1 MLKYDNF
8 NSKEIYS
15 TASTAYHSIFTKHRL
30 VGNGKFTS
38 LRFEKKPMQKSKSIY
53 LIIILGSLAALAPF
67 SIDMYLPGFK
77 AIAKDLNTDVP
88 NVSLSLATF
97 FIGISAGQLLYGP
110 LLDKFGRKKPLYFG
124 LTLYIISSL
133 CCLFVSSIDQ
143 LIVLRFIQAIGCCAA
158 TVAAIAMVRDLFTVA
173 ESPKVF
179 SSLMLVIAVSP
190 MLAPTAGGYLI
201 TVFGWQTVFVFL
213 GLMAIL
219 MLLASIF
226 WLPESYKPDL
236 SYSLKPK
243 PILNNFLTVLKEPSF
258 YTYAL
263 ISAITFSGL
272 FAYVSSSPVV
282 FMDIYKVSATGYGWI
297 FALLSVFFIG
307 FSQVNSY
314 ILRWF
319 TSKKIVFWA
328 LIIQCLVSILFLFAA
343 LNNMLNLYTT
353 VSFIGLFLA
362 CLGFIN
368 PNASAL
374 SLAPFTKN
382 AGSASALMGALQMGL
397 GALASAAISMFA
409 ANVVWPMPA
418 VMTIAA
424 VLALVI
430 LLIGKNYIN
439 QSTINQ

>member
-1 MLKYDNF
+1 MA
-8 NSKEIYS
+8 NSKS
-15 TASTAYHSIFTKHRL
+15 FRL
-30 VGNGKFTS
+30 I
-38 LRFEKKPMQKSKSIY
+38 L
-53 LIIILGSLAALAPF
+53 ILGCLAALAPF

-77 AIAKDLNTDVP
+77 AIAKDLDTDVP

-124 LTLYIISSL
+124 LSLFILSSVS
-133 CCLFVSSIDQ
+133 CLFVTSIDQ
-143 LIVLRFIQAIGCCAA
+143 LIVLRFVQAIGCCSAS
-158 TVAAIAMVRDLFTVA
+158 VAAIAMVRDLFTVE

-179 SSLMLVIAVSP
+179 ASLMLVIAVSP

-201 TVFGWQTVFVFL
+201 TALGWQSVFVFL
-213 GLMAIL
+213 GLMAVL
-219 MLLASIF
+219 MLLASM
-226 WLPESYKPDL
+226 WGLPESYKPDPN
-236 SYSLKPK
+236 YSLKPK
-243 PILNNFLTVLKEPSF
+243 PILSNFITVLKEPSF

-263 ISAITFSGL
+263 VSAITFSGL

-282 FMDIYKVSATGYGWI
+282 FMDIYDVSETGYGWI

-307 FSQVNSY
+307 FSQVNSF

-319 TSKKIVFWA
+319 SSKKIVFWA
-328 LIIQCLVSILFLFAA
+328 LLAQAIFSVLFLLAA
-343 LNNMLNLYTT
+343 SYNLLNLYSTI
-353 VSFIGLFLA
+353 VFIALFLG

-374 SLAPFTKN
+374 SLAPFKKN

-409 ANVVWPMPA
+409 SDEVWPMPT
-418 VMTIAA
+418 VMTTAA
-424 VLALVI
+424 LTALVC
-430 LLIGKNYIN
+430 LLLGSRKIKVLNNN
-439 QSTINQ
+439 Q

>member
-1 MLKYDNF
+1 MA
-8 NSKEIYS
+8 NSKS
-15 TASTAYHSIFTKHRL
+15 FRL
-30 VGNGKFTS
+30 I
-38 LRFEKKPMQKSKSIY
+38 L
-53 LIIILGSLAALAPF
+53 ILGCLAALAPF

-77 AIAKDLNTDVP
+77 AIAKDLKTDVP

-124 LTLYIISSL
+124 LSLFILSSVS
-133 CCLFVSSIDQ
+133 CLFVNKIDQ
-143 LIVLRFIQAIGCCAA
+143 LIVLRFIQAVGCCSAS
-158 TVAAIAMVRDLFTVA
+158 VAAIAMVRDLFTVE

-179 SSLMLVIAVSP
+179 ASLMLVIAVSP

-201 TVFGWQTVFVFL
+201 AALGWKSVFLFL
-213 GLMAIL
+213 GLMAIV
-219 MLLASIF
+219 MLLASI
-226 WLPESYKPDL
+226 WSLPESYKPDP

-243 PILNNFLTVLKEPSF
+243 PILNNFLIVLKEPSF

-263 ISAITFSGL
+263 VSAITFSGL

-282 FMDIYKVSATGYGWI
+282 FMDIYKVTETGYGWI

-328 LIIQCLVSILFLFAA
+328 LLAQCIFSILFLLAA
-343 LNNMLNLYTT
+343 ISNLLNLYTT
-353 VSFIGLFLA
+353 IAFIALFLG

-374 SLAPFTKN
+374 SLAPFSKN

-409 ANVVWPMPA
+409 ADVVWPMPA
-418 VMTIAA
+418 VMTVAA
-424 VLALVI
+424 LTALAC
-430 LLIGKNYIN
+430 LIVGSIKIKAKIN
-439 QSTINQ
+439 

>member
-1 MLKYDNF
+1 M
-8 NSKEIYS
+8 
-15 TASTAYHSIFTKHRL
+15 A
-30 VGNGKFTS
+30 
-38 LRFEKKPMQKSKSIY
+38 KSKSFYTI
-53 LIIILGSLAALAPF
+53 LILGALAALAPF

-77 AIAKDLNTDVP
+77 SIAKDLNTDVP
-88 NVSLSLATF
+88 SVSLSLATF
-97 FIGISAGQLLYGP
+97 FIGISSGQLLYGP

-124 LTLYIISSL
+124 LLLYIIA
-133 CCLFVSSIDQ
+133 CLSCVFVTSIDQ

-158 TVAAIAMVRDLFTVA
+158 TVAAIAMVRDLFTVE

-179 SSLMLVIAVSP
+179 ASLMLVIAVSP

-201 TVFGWQTVFVFL
+201 TVLGWKSVFVFL
-213 GLMAIL
+213 GIMAIL
-219 MLLASIF
+219 MALASKF
-226 WLPESYKPDL
+226 WLKESYTPDPK
-236 SYSLKPK
+236 YSLKPK
-243 PILNNFLTVLKEPSF
+243 SILSNFYVVIKDPSF

-282 FMDIYKVSATGYGWI
+282 FMDIYNVTETGYGWI

-314 ILRWF
+314 ILKWF
-319 TSKKIVFWA
+319 SSKRIITWA
-328 LIIQCLVSILFLFAA
+328 LSLQCLFSAIFLLAA
-343 LNNMLNLYTT
+343 TYDLLNLYLT
-353 VSFIGLFLA
+353 VAFIASFLA

-374 SLAPFTKN
+374 ALAPFEKN

-418 VMTIAA
+418 VMFTATVLA
-424 VLALVI
+424 VLCLS
-430 LLIGKNYIN
+430 IGSKQIKNRN
-439 QSTINQ
+439 L

>member
-1 MLKYDNF
+1 MA
-8 NSKEIYS
+8 NSKS
-15 TASTAYHSIFTKHRL
+15 FRL
-30 VGNGKFTS
+30 I
-38 LRFEKKPMQKSKSIY
+38 L
-53 LIIILGSLAALAPF
+53 ILGCLAALAPF

-124 LTLYIISSL
+124 LSLFILSSVS
-133 CCLFVSSIDQ
+133 CLFVTSIDQ
-143 LIVLRFIQAIGCCAA
+143 LIVLRFVQAIGCCSAS
-158 TVAAIAMVRDLFTVA
+158 VAAIAMVRDLFTVE

-179 SSLMLVIAVSP
+179 ASLMLVIAVSP

-201 TVFGWQTVFVFL
+201 TALGWQSVFLFL
-213 GLMAIL
+213 GLMAVL
-219 MLLASIF
+219 MLLASM
-226 WLPESYKPDL
+226 WGLPESYKPDP

-243 PILNNFLTVLKEPSF
+243 PILGNFITVLKEPSF

-263 ISAITFSGL
+263 VSAITFSGL

-282 FMDIYKVSATGYGWI
+282 FMDLYEVSETGYGWI

-307 FSQVNSY
+307 FSQVNSF

-319 TSKKIVFWA
+319 SSKKIVFWA
-328 LIIQCLVSILFLFAA
+328 LLAQAIFSVLFLLAA
-343 LNNMLNLYTT
+343 IYNLLNLYSTIA
-353 VSFIGLFLA
+353 FIALFLG

-374 SLAPFTKN
+374 SLAPFKKN

-409 ANVVWPMPA
+409 SDVVWPMPA
-418 VMTIAA
+418 VMTAAALIAFACLLLGSRKIKA
-424 VLALVI
+424 V
-430 LLIGKNYIN
+430 NDN
-439 QSTINQ
+439 Q

>member
-1 MLKYDNF
+1 M
-8 NSKEIYS
+8 
-15 TASTAYHSIFTKHRL
+15 
-30 VGNGKFTS
+30 V
-38 LRFEKKPMQKSKSIY
+38 KSKSFL

-77 AIAKDLNTDVP
+77 SIANDLKTDVP

-124 LTLYIISSL
+124 LSLYILSSFS
-133 CCLFVSSIDQ
+133 CLLVSSIDQ
-143 LIVLRFIQAIGCCAA
+143 LIILRFIQAIGCCAA
-158 TVAAIAMVRDLFTVA
+158 SVAAIAMVRDLFTVE

-179 SSLMLVIAVSP
+179 ASLMLVIAVSP

-201 TVFGWQTVFVFL
+201 SALGWKSVFIFL
-213 GLMAIL
+213 GLMGVLIL
-219 MLLASIF
+219 TASIW
-226 WLPESYKPDL
+226 WLKESYKPDPN
-236 SYSLKPK
+236 YSLKPK
-243 PILNNFLTVLKEPSF
+243 PILTNFLIVLKEPSF

-272 FAYVSSSPVV
+272 FAYVSSSPVI
-282 FMDIYKVSATGYGWI
+282 FMDIYKVTETSYGWI

-314 ILRWF
+314 ILRWL
-319 TSKKIVFWA
+319 TSKKIVVWA
-328 LIIQCLVSILFLFAA
+328 LITQCIFSIIFLIAA
-343 LNNMLNLYTT
+343 VYDILNLYSTIA
-353 VSFIGLFLA
+353 FIGLFLG

-374 SLAPFTKN
+374 SLAPFEKN
-382 AGSASALMGALQMGL
+382 AGSASALMGSLQMGL

-409 ANVVWPMPA
+409 ADVVWPMPA
-418 VMTIAA
+418 VMTIASII
-424 VLALVI
+424 AL
-430 LLIGKNYIN
+430 LCLIVGGKQIKAKNI
-439 QSTINQ
+439 

>member
-1 MLKYDNF
+1 M
-8 NSKEIYS
+8 
-15 TASTAYHSIFTKHRL
+15 A
-30 VGNGKFTS
+30 
-38 LRFEKKPMQKSKSIY
+38 KSKSFG
-53 LIIILGSLAALAPF
+53 LILILGSLAALAPF

-77 AIAKDLNTDVP
+77 AIAKDLGTDVP

-124 LTLYIISSL
+124 LSLFILSSVS
-133 CCLFVSSIDQ
+133 CLFVNAIDQ
-143 LIVLRFIQAIGCCAA
+143 LIVIRFIQAIGCCAA
-158 TVAAIAMVRDLFTVA
+158 SVAAIAMVRDLFTVE

-179 SSLMLVIAVSP
+179 ASLMLVIAVSP

-201 TVFGWQTVFVFL
+201 AALGWKSVFVFL
-213 GLMAIL
+213 GLMAGL
-219 MLLASIF
+219 MLLASM
-226 WLPESYKPDL
+226 WKLPESYKPDP

-243 PILNNFLTVLKEPSF
+243 PILSNFLIVLKEPSF

-263 ISAITFSGL
+263 VSAITFSGL

-282 FMDIYKVSATGYGWI
+282 FMDLYKVTETGYGWI

-319 TSKKIVFWA
+319 SSKKIVFWA
-328 LIIQCLVSILFLFAA
+328 LVAQCIFSVSFLVAA
-343 LNNMLNLYTT
+343 VYNLLNLYTT
-353 VSFIGLFLA
+353 IAFIALFLG

-374 SLAPFTKN
+374 SLAPFSKN

-409 ANVVWPMPA
+409 ADVVWPMPA

-424 VLALVI
+424 LTALFCLLAGRRKI
-430 LLIGKNYIN
+430 KGIASN
-439 QSTINQ
+439 S

>member
-1 MLKYDNF
+1 MA
-8 NSKEIYS
+8 NSKS
-15 TASTAYHSIFTKHRL
+15 FRL
-30 VGNGKFTS
+30 I
-38 LRFEKKPMQKSKSIY
+38 L
-53 LIIILGSLAALAPF
+53 ILGCLAALAPF

-77 AIAKDLNTDVP
+77 AIAKDLNTDAP

-124 LTLYIISSL
+124 LALFIISSVS
-133 CCLFVSSIDQ
+133 CLFVTSIDQ
-143 LIVLRFIQAIGCCAA
+143 LIILRFVQAIGCCSAS
-158 TVAAIAMVRDLFTVA
+158 VAAIAMVRDLFTVE

-179 SSLMLVIAVSP
+179 ASLMLVIAVSP

-201 TVFGWQTVFVFL
+201 TALGWKSVFVFL
-213 GLMAIL
+213 GLMALL
-219 MLLASIF
+219 MLLASI
-226 WLPESYKPDL
+226 WGLPESYKPDPN
-236 SYSLKPK
+236 YSLKPK
-243 PILNNFLTVLKEPSF
+243 PILSNFITVLKEPSF

-263 ISAITFSGL
+263 VSAITFSGL

-282 FMDIYKVSATGYGWI
+282 FMDLYEVSETEYGWI

-307 FSQVNSY
+307 FSQVNSF
-314 ILRWF
+314 ILKWF
-319 TSKKIVFWA
+319 SSKKIVFWA
-328 LIIQCLVSILFLFAA
+328 LLAQSIFSIMFLLAA
-343 LNNMLNLYTT
+343 MYNLLNLYSTIA
-353 VSFIGLFLA
+353 FIALFLG

-409 ANVVWPMPA
+409 SDVVWPMPA
-418 VMTIAA
+418 VMTTAALIA
-424 VLALVI
+424 LFC
-430 LLIGKNYIN
+430 LLLGSRKIKAQNDN
-439 QSTINQ
+439 Q

>member
-1 MLKYDNF
+1 MA
-8 NSKEIYS
+8 NSRS
-15 TASTAYHSIFTKHRL
+15 FRL
-30 VGNGKFTS
+30 I
-38 LRFEKKPMQKSKSIY
+38 L
-53 LIIILGSLAALAPF
+53 ILGSLAALAPF

-124 LTLYIISSL
+124 LSLFIISSVS
-133 CCLFVSSIDQ
+133 CLFVTSIDQ
-143 LIVLRFIQAIGCCAA
+143 LIVLRFIQAIGCCSAS
-158 TVAAIAMVRDLFTVA
+158 VAAIAMVRDLFTVE

-179 SSLMLVIAVSP
+179 ASLMLVIAVSP

-201 TVFGWQTVFVFL
+201 TALGWKSVFVFL

-219 MLLASIF
+219 MLLAIKW
-226 WLPESYKPDL
+226 WLPESYKPDP

-243 PILNNFLTVLKEPSF
+243 SILSNFLAVLKEPNF

-263 ISAITFSGL
+263 VSAITFSGL

-282 FMDIYKVSATGYGWI
+282 FMDIYNVTETGYGWI

-307 FSQVNSY
+307 FSQINSY

-328 LIIQCLVSILFLFAA
+328 LLAQCVFSVLFLIAA
-343 LNNMLNLYTT
+343 LYNALNLYTT
-353 VSFIGLFLA
+353 IAFIALFLA

-409 ANVVWPMPA
+409 ADVVWPMPA
-418 VMTIAA
+418 VMTVA
-424 VLALVI
+424 ALVA
-430 LLIGKNYIN
+430 LICLIIRSRKIKARQHN
-439 QSTINQ
+439 